1 MGGGEEGEGLEGM
14 AELESQELKGLKRP
28 SHAILFHLTK
38 KIDTRSIKFI
48 SVAKEHNSL
57 IDYLKN

>member
-14 AELESQELKGLKRP
+14 AELESQEPKGLKRP

-38 KIDTRSIKFI
+38 KIDTRSIKVI
-48 SVAKEHNSL
+48 SVAKEHNS
-57 IDYLKN
+57 